1 MKKIFG
7 ISISIMISVNII
19 STTAFG
25 FAVNVYDDNTV
36 TTQNISRKNKI
47 DYQYRNIN
55 GILYKRLYD
64 FTANK
69 PLSDWVRA

>member
-64 FTANK
+64 LTRIS
-69 PLSDWVRA
+69 P

>member
-1 MKKIFG
+1 MKKSFG

-64 FTANK
+64 LTR
-69 PLSDWVRA
+69 LSP

>member
-64 FTANK
+64 LTRI
-69 PLSDWVRA
+69 SH

>member
-47 DYQYRNIN
+47 DYQYR
-55 GILYKRLYD
+55 ILMGFSIKGFMILPRIS
-64 FTANK
+64 
-69 PLSDWVRA
+69 P